1 MNEILAPLYYVF
13 TNDNSPLF
21 AQNVEAD
28 SFFCFTILMADIKDS
43 FIKELDESK
52 SGIKARVK
60 NLEFKLSKIDF

>member
-1 MNEILAPLYYVF
+1 
-13 TNDNSPLF
+13 
-21 AQNVEAD
+21 
-28 SFFCFTILMADIKDS
+28 MADIKDS